1 MKKML
6 NTAYGARFPQGAVA
20 PRARQLLAINVG
32 GSTGS
37 PTGTTPTRRPHFE

>member
-6 NTAYGARFPQGAVA
+6 NTAHGARFPQGAVA

-32 GSTGS
+32 GST
-37 PTGTTPTRRPHFE
+37 TTPIRRPHFE